1 MFATQIYA
9 RRLVG
14 SIIRYGVTGLA
25 ISIVYS
31 AGVVLLVALMG
42 SESAT
47 LASVLAFIAVAP
59 IAYAAHRYITF
70 FDASRDA
77 WQPLR
82 YAVTTTSSFLV
93 TTVGMYVVTEVLGR
107 SYLMGVALNWAL
119 IPAMNFVIYFIWVFR
134 AGTLPVAAEA
144 GAAAVSPR
152 GARMEYRP

>member
-9 RRLVG
+9 RRLIS
-14 SIIRYGVTGLA
+14 SIIRYGMIGIA

-31 AGVVLLVALMG
+31 AGVVFLVALMG

-47 LASVLAFIAVAP
+47 LASVLVFVAVAP
-59 IAYAAHRYITF
+59 IAYAAHRYVTF

-82 YAVTTTSSFLV
+82 YAVTTISSFLV
-93 TTVGMYVVTEVLGR
+93 TTAGMYVVTKVLGS
-107 SYLMGVALNWAL
+107 SYLIGIALNWAL
-119 IPAMNFVIYFIWVFR
+119 IPAMNFAIYFIWVFR
-134 AGTLPVAAEA
+134 VWTPPVAVKAE
-144 GAAAVSPR
+144 AAAVSPP